1 MSSCRSRLVAATNRN
16 LTVIVRSL
24 PTRWIS
30 PVCKTLKKRVWQL
43 GVSSPTSSRNSVPEA
58 AEAIFPTR
66 ALVALDRIIGVDR
79 IFAFYTGF
87 AGFFAEVLDA
97 GFGQL
102 GHAVF
107 GKLSPKGADHFGAE

>member
-1 MSSCRSRLVAATNRN
+1 MGFASAGPNDSELCRFWKRPVATFIIRLHLILVLAKAVPRDDQSPKSSWRGAPQRS
-16 LTVIVRSL
+16 
-24 PTRWIS
+24 
-30 PVCKTLKKRVWQL
+30 K
-43 GVSSPTSSRNSVPEA
+43 
-58 AEAIFPTR
+58 R
-66 ALVALDRIIGVDR
+66 ALIALDRIIGVDR